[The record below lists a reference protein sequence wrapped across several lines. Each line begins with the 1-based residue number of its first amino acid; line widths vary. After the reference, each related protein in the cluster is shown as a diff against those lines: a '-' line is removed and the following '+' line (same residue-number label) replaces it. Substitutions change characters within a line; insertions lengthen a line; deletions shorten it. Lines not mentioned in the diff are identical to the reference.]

1 MDAEEQIEEKTG
13 EDEHERR
20 IRELAELLQELRVVL
35 PGVQVLLAFL
45 LTVPFSAR
53 FESVSQLQQMVF
65 FGTLVCTAVS
75 TGLLMAPSAHH
86 RLLWRQQAREHRLQM
101 ANRLTIAGIVLLIP
115 GIVGAM
121 FVISDMMFGSVAAT
135 TTTAIITAFL
145 LYVWFLM
152 PLWYLLKE
160 K

>member
-1 MDAEEQIEEKTG
+1 MDAEEQIQEKTG
-13 EDEHERR
+13 ENEHERR
-20 IRELAELLQELRVVL
+20 VRELAELLQELRVVL

-65 FGTLVCTAVS
+65 FGTLVCAAVS

-115 GIVGAM
+115 GVIGAM
-121 FVISDMMFGSVAAT
+121 FVISDMLFGSVAAA
-135 TTTAIITAFL
+135 TTTATLAVFL
-145 LYVWFLM
+145 VYVWFVM

>member
-20 IRELAELLQELRVVL
+20 VRELAELLQELRVVL

-121 FVISDMMFGSVAAT
+121 FVISDMLFGSVAAT
-135 TTTAIITAFL
+135 TMTVTITAFL
-145 LYVWFLM
+145 VYVWFVM
-152 PLWYLLKE
+152 PLWYWLKE

>member
-1 MDAEEQIEEKTG
+1 MDAEEQVEEKTG

-20 IRELAELLQELRVVL
+20 VRELAELLQELRVVL

-121 FVISDMMFGSVAAT
+121 FVISDMLFGSVAAT
-135 TTTAIITAFL
+135 TTTVTLTAFL
-145 LYVWFLM
+145 VYVWFVM
-152 PLWYLLKE
+152 PLWYWLKE

>member
-1 MDAEEQIEEKTG
+1 MDAEEQVEEKTG

-20 IRELAELLQELRVVL
+20 VRELAELLQELRVVL

-121 FVISDMMFGSVAAT
+121 FVISDMLFGSVAAT
-135 TTTAIITAFL
+135 TTTVTLTAFL
-145 LYVWFLM
+145 VYVWFVM

-160 K
+160 

>member
-20 IRELAELLQELRVVL
+20 VRELAELLQELRVVL

-121 FVISDMMFGSVAAT
+121 FVISDMLFGSVAAT
-135 TTTAIITAFL
+135 TTTVTLTAFL
-145 LYVWFLM
+145 VYVWFVM

-160 K
+160 

>member
-1 MDAEEQIEEKTG
+1 MDAEEQIQEKTG
-13 EDEHERR
+13 ENEHERR
-20 IRELAELLQELRVVL
+20 VRELAELLQELRVVL

-53 FESVSQLQQMVF
+53 FESVSQLQQVVF

-121 FVISDMMFGSVAAT
+121 FVISDMLFGSVAAA
-135 TTTAIITAFL
+135 TTTATISLFL
-145 LYVWFLM
+145 VYVWFVM

>member
-1 MDAEEQIEEKTG
+1 MDAEERIEEKTG

-53 FESVSQLQQMVF
+53 FESVSQVQQMVF
-65 FGTLVCTAVS
+65 FGTLVCAAVS

-101 ANRLTIAGIVLLIP
+101 ANRLTIAGIALLVP

-121 FVISDMMFGSVAAT
+121 FVISGMLFGNVAAAT
-135 TTTAIITAFL
+135 TTAAITAL
-145 LYVWFLM
+145 LVYVWFVM

>member
-1 MDAEEQIEEKTG
+1 MDAEEQIQEKTG
-13 EDEHERR
+13 ENEHERR
-20 IRELAELLQELRVVL
+20 VRELAELLQELRVVL

-53 FESVSQLQQMVF
+53 FESVSQLQQVVF

-121 FVISDMMFGSVAAT
+121 FVISDMLFGSVAAA
-135 TTTAIITAFL
+135 TTTATISCFL
-145 LYVWFLM
+145 VYVWFVM

>member
-1 MDAEEQIEEKTG
+1 MDAEEQIQEKTG
-13 EDEHERR
+13 ENEHERR
-20 IRELAELLQELRVVL
+20 VRELAELLQELRVVL

-53 FESVSQLQQMVF
+53 FESVSQLQQVVF

-121 FVISDMMFGSVAAT
+121 FVISDMLFGSVAAA
-135 TTTAIITAFL
+135 TTTATISLFL
-145 LYVWFLM
+145 AYVWFVM